1 MRLGLYHSCFLSWD
15 LEKLFSW
22 MAQQGMKDV
31 ELHGG
36 PRYSQ
41 VDWRAIA
48 KGRTGGLPH
57 LTEKYDIQIID
68 IMYGGFP
75 FLDPDPQRREQA
87 VEGAMTL
94 LAAAR
99 HLDIP
104 SVSVFTGRDPLLSI
118 EQNLDRMEDV
128 FPRLLD
134 FAAQQDVS
142 ILLENCPMS
151 QDWPP
156 SHNIAFSPLIW
167 QEIFERFD
175 SAYFGLN
182 FDPSHLVW
190 QDIDYL
196 SAAWEFRDRISLV
209 QAKDSLRLPHVQRRA
224 GILDGRFWEHRIP
237 GRGEV
242 DWNRLTTT
250 LMASGY
256 GGPLI
261 IEHEDP
267 YSSGSVEA
275 TERGVFATMMH
286 LQPLLDAE
294 LPRLS
299 EGNA

>member
-36 PRYSQ
+36 PRYSHM
-41 VDWRAIA
+41 DWRAIA
-48 KGRTGGLPH
+48 KGRTGEVRR
-57 LTEKYDIQIID
+57 LTEKYGMQISD

-75 FLDPDPQRREQA
+75 FLDPDPERRERA
-87 VEGAMTL
+87 VEDAMTL

-99 HLDIP
+99 QLDIP

-118 EQNLDRMEDV
+118 EQNLDRMEEV

-134 FAAQQDVS
+134 FAARQDVS

-151 QDWPP
+151 HDWPP
-156 SHNIAFSPLIW
+156 THNIAFSPQIW
-167 QEIFERFD
+167 LEIFDRLD

-196 SAAWEFRDRISLV
+196 SAASEFRERIRLV
-209 QAKDSLRLPHVQRRA
+209 QAKDSLRLPHVQRIT

-242 DWNRLTTT
+242 DWNLLTTT
-250 LMASGY
+250 LVASGY
-256 GGPLI
+256 GGPLM

-267 YSSGSVEA
+267 FYAGSEA
-275 TERGVFATMMH
+275 AVKRGVLATVMH
-286 LQPLLDAE
+286 LRPLLDVE
-294 LPRLS
+294 LLR
-299 EGNA
+299 A